1 MPGVTLFHRFELM
14 RNWADRGTIDLERA
28 APSERKAT
36 NMHLHACLG
45 RALARMVLAGAGLH
59 AAK

>member
-1 MPGVTLFHRFELM
+1 M
-14 RNWADRGTIDLERA
+14 RTWADRGTIDLEHA
-28 APSERKAT
+28 APSERKST